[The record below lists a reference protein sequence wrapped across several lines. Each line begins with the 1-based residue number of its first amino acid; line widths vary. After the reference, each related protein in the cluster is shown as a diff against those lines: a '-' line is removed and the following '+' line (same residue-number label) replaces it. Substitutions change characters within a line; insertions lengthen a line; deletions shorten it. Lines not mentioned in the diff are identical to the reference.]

1 MTEQTLNQLQRYA
14 EIIVAGKPEPPT
26 QLEKDAWA
34 ANNDFL
40 NGKTPKMDLDEADR
54 IMKAYL
60 AKPNMTAQ
68 QWLDLEKEVNQFL
81 AERVNCYDPMYRP
94 HAHTIGVLYKMCEAI
109 RLTQAEEKSNT

>member
-14 EIIVAGKPEPPT
+14 EIIVSGKPEPPT

-40 NGKTPKMDLDEADR
+40 DGKTPKMDLDEADR

-60 AKPNMTAQ
+60 AKPKMTDQ
-68 QWLDLEKEVNQFL
+68 QWLDLEKEVTQFL
-81 AERVNCYDPMYRP
+81 AEQVDCFEPMYRP
-94 HAHTIGVLYKMCEAI
+94 HAHTMGVLHRICEAI
-109 RLTQAEEKSNT
+109 RMTRDEEASDS